1 MKSPTEKELTR
12 ISKFNVTSAETDM
25 FSRIQL
31 GAYVNLLIQASIHSA
46 DDMGYGFKDL
56 AKRQLFWVL
65 SRLTI
70 EIDRP
75 LRWHDEVEVETW
87 AKGMNRLFYLRDY
100 VVRDYDR
107 NVVGRGTSGWLAVD
121 LGTKRPK
128 RIEGEGSDLFEH
140 LKDKHAMN
148 ELPESLGKV
157 KDGKQFEVQSSYFD
171 IDLNKHVTSTRY
183 LDWMMDTFSPEFH
196 QDHYPKRL
204 SVNYMR
210 ETKPLEIIRI
220 LRSKTDE
227 HQYAFEGINVGADTT
242 AFRGKIE
249 FWK

>member
-1 MKSPTEKELTR
+1 MKPLTEKELTR
-12 ISKFNVTSAETDM
+12 ISNFNVTSAETDM

-46 DDMGYGFKDL
+46 DDMGHGFKDL
-56 AKRQLFWVL
+56 AQKNLFWVL
-65 SRLTI
+65 SRITI
-70 EIDRP
+70 EIYRP
-75 LRWHDEVEVETW
+75 LEWHDDVEVETW

-100 VVRDYDR
+100 VVRDKDR

-121 LGTKRPK
+121 FETKRPK
-128 RIEGEGSDLFEH
+128 KIESERSDLFEH
-140 LKDKHAMN
+140 LKDKHALE
-148 ELPESLGKV
+148 ELPESIGKV

-183 LDWMMDTFSPEFH
+183 IDWVMDTFSPEFH
-196 QDHYPKRL
+196 RDHYPRRL

-210 ETKPLEIIRI
+210 ETKPLETIRI
-220 LRSKTDE
+220 LRSQIGE
-227 HQYAFEGINVGADTT
+227 NQYVFEGINLGADTT

-249 FWK
+249 F